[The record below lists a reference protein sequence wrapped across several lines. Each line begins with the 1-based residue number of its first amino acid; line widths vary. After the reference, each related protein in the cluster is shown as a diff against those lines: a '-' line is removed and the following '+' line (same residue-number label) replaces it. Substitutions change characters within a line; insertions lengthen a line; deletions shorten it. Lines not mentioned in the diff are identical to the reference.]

1 MVDLETRLGGEG
13 GVNVRFVNN
22 FLEER
27 WSPAQRLNH
36 YARARSRSDCSKIIF
51 TFLDLCLFLNLYV
64 SMITPVIT
72 SQLFKIIHICLFII
86 SDSKSQLIPSNVRQ
100 LFKHLFS
107 LKLCS
112 NAILNVVCN
121 AEGAVSVEC
130 LNHDGGR
137 EARCPGLSYAIIP
150 PDQPCAPSPA

>member
-22 FLEER
+22 FLDER

-36 YARARSRSDCSKIIF
+36 YEARARSRLDCSKIF
-51 TFLDLCLFLNLYV
+51 SLSFLYLYV
-64 SMITPVIT
+64 SMIMPVRALA